1 MEDGLDVV
9 AVRVADQGAVVA
21 LVVLRVFGWGL
32 LLAGAGG
39 QRGVEERID
48 RGAGVRD
55 EGDVG
60 RRGRPIARRDQIDGE
75 VGRSFDAGG
84 REGLAPVQLLEP
96 ERPQRPAVEVAA
108 RGSLTSR
115 STWSI
120 TTRRVIPWPVG
131 GVVMASAS
139 WRSHAEANP
148 ARRDD
153 DLAAS

>member
-1 MEDGLDVV
+1 MNDGLDIV
-9 AVRVADQGAVVA
+9 AVGVVDEGAVVA
-21 LVVLRVFGWGL
+21 LVVLRVLGRRL

-39 QRGVEERID
+39 QRRVEEGVD

-60 RRGRPIARRDQIDGE
+60 RGRRLVARRDQIDGE
-75 VGRSFDAGG
+75 VGRTFDAVG

-96 ERPQRPAVEVAA
+96 ERRQRPAVEVAA

-120 TTRRVIPWPVG
+120 TTRRVVPWPVG
-131 GVVMASAS
+131 GVVMAFCLMAVS
-139 WRSHAEANP
+139 WGTNP
-148 ARRDD
+148 AR
-153 DLAAS
+153 